1 MPPDKWGYNE
11 AEKMMCDVLIVDEFS
26 MVDLRLFKHI
36 IDAIDF
42 KRTKLLM
49 IGDNAQLPSVSCG
62 NLLHDFMQSKM
73 IPTVTLT
80 RVALLQNTF
89 EAYRR
94 KIEGETKNDQYGD

>member
-49 IGDNAQLPSVSCG
+49 IGDNHSFRLFHAG
-62 NLLHDFMQSKM
+62 IYFM
-73 IPTVTLT
+73 TLCSP
-80 RVALLQNTF
+80 
-89 EAYRR
+89 
-94 KIEGETKNDQYGD
+94 K